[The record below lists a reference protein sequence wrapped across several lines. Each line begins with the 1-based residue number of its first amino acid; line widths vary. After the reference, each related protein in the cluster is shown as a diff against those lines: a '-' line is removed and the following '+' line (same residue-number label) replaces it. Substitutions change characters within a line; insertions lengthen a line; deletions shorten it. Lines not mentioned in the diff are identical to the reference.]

1 MLIVI
6 VVAVITL
13 NTFSPILTALLLN
26 LVQSKHTTRVKIT
39 CHHTNKLRSSQ
50 NLLTGL
56 VSRSIPNVLTDNR
69 VDQISSSRK
78 IIKVIIFSLHS
89 IELFLAVDQCVC
101 RNNLCRNVRFY
112 TYNLACYLA

>member
-13 NTFSPILTALLLN
+13 NTS
-26 LVQSKHTTRVKIT
+26 
-39 CHHTNKLRSSQ
+39 
-50 NLLTGL
+50 GL
-56 VSRSIPNVLTDNR
+56 VSKSIPNVLTDNR

-101 RNNLCRNVRFY
+101 RSNLYKNVRFY
-112 TYNLACYLA
+112 TYN

>member
-6 VVAVITL
+6 VIAVITL
-13 NTFSPILTALLLN
+13 NTFSPILTARLSN
-26 LVQSKHTTRVKIT
+26 LTKNKQTMLVRKI
-39 CHHTNKLRSSQ
+39 CHQINNPCSNK

-56 VSRSIPNVLTDNR
+56 VSKSIPNALTESR
-69 VDQISSSRK
+69 VGQISSSRK

-101 RNNLCRNVRFY
+101 RNNLYKNVRFY
-112 TYNLACYLA
+112 TCN